1 MIYSSGMKKI
11 FVLTNSLLKPEVF
24 FVTLMLIFGILAAFL
39 IPMGAGPDEETH
51 VIRVWEMS
59 LLQVR
64 PGNSFIPNNI
74 ARSDLPLPRAL
85 FDLSYRRLPVVR
97 PVEAP
102 YLPMYGQMNLEGRGL
117 YTDGMPTRSI
127 YSPPLL
133 LPQAIAMNV
142 FGRTL
147 DLSVGWVYFITRLAT
162 LASYVMLVWLAIRI
176 IPYGKW
182 LVAIVALT
190 PTTAFNAATINSDPL
205 SIGIALL
212 FIAGCLKLAQNERV
226 SWKEWGVLCLLF
238 SLLFWAKVNV
248 ATLAL
253 LPFLIIAPARFHKK
267 WQYFLLILAALLIGL
282 FEIGGWNSVAYGKF
296 FSEADRANPMGQIS
310 FVLGHP
316 FQFVGI
322 VLRDLWSNGREY
334 LQSGIAVFGY
344 GYWFVPLATYIF
356 YIIAIMASILGE
368 KHPLTSKTRYSLW
381 FVFLVGY
388 FATVGSLY
396 VSYTPVGNASI
407 FGVQGRYFTP
417 IILVLLLPLI
427 GIIPRSRKI
436 LTWIAP
442 VFGFLSLASF
452 LAAMILSYYVPC
464 GFSYYRTGT
473 CMQPFYKNY
482 GPGYEYSMPIHAGSS
497 LTQEIITECDGFAK
511 LKIWTDSSDADQ
523 SQTTRFT
530 LKDQLSDQVIFDDEI
545 ANSQIPQDHWLE
557 IDFDTQWDS
566 LEKTYHLEIHGTQTS
581 DQGIVVSY
589 TPPDQYKR
597 GLFLENGTARANDL
611 FFQYGCITGLEKLF
625 SADLP

>member
-1 MIYSSGMKKI
+1 MKKV
-11 FVLTNSLLKPEVF
+11 FSLSNSLLKPEGF

-59 LLQVR
+59 VLQLR
-64 PGNSFIPNNI
+64 PGNSFVPNNI
-74 ARSDLPLPRAL
+74 ARADLPLPRSL
-85 FDLSYRRLPVVR
+85 FDLSYRRLPIVR

-102 YLPMYGQMNLEGRGL
+102 YLSLYGQMDLEGRGL

-133 LPQAIAMNV
+133 LPQALVMKV
-142 FGRTL
+142 VGRTL
-147 DLSVGWVYFITRLAT
+147 DMSVGWVYFITRLAT
-162 LASYVMLVWLAIRI
+162 LTSYVFLVWLAIRI

-212 FIAGCLKLAQNERV
+212 FIAGCLKLAQNNQL
-226 SWKEWGVLCLLF
+226 SWKEWGILCLLF

-253 LPFLIIAPARFHKK
+253 LPFLIIPPARFNKK
-267 WQYFLLILAALLIGL
+267 WQYPLLILAALLIGL
-282 FEIGGWNSVAYGKF
+282 IEIGGWNSVAYGKF
-296 FSEADRANPMGQIS
+296 FSEADRANPLGQIS

-316 FQFVGI
+316 FQFVGT
-322 VLRDLWSNGREY
+322 VLMDLWTNGLEY

-356 YIIAIMASILGE
+356 YILAILASLQGE
-368 KHPLTSKTRYSLW
+368 THKLPPKTRYSLW

-388 FATVGSLY
+388 FATVGSLF
-396 VSYTPVGNASI
+396 VSYTPVGYAGI

-417 IILVLLLPLI
+417 IILALLLPLM
-427 GIIPRSRKI
+427 GIIPWPSKKMAWA
-436 LTWIAP
+436 TP
-442 VFGFLSLASF
+442 TFGFLALASF
-452 LAAMILSYYVPC
+452 LIAMFLSYYVPC
-464 GFSYYRTGT
+464 GFSYYRTGM
-473 CMQPFYKNY
+473 CIQPFYKNY
-482 GPGYEYSMPIHAGSS
+482 GPGYEYSEPINADST
-497 LTQEIITECDGFAK
+497 LTQEIVTECDGFAK
-511 LKIWTDSSDADQ
+511 LKIWADSSSAEADQ
-523 SQTTRFT
+523 FT
-530 LKDQLSDQVIFDDEI
+530 HISLRDLSANHLLIDMDI
-545 ANSQIPQDHWLE
+545 ANDQIPEGHWLE
-557 IDFDTQWDS
+557 LDLAPQWDS
-566 LEKTYHLEIHGTQTS
+566 LEKTYLLEIGGTRTS

-589 TPPDQYKR
+589 TTPAQYKR
-597 GLFLENGTARANDL
+597 GQFLENGAIRENDL
-611 FFQYGCITGLEKLF
+611 FFQYGCITGLEKILR
-625 SADLP
+625 SSQP